1 VEYYY
6 DLDYTRGIFG
16 DNKLVNAVMRVR
28 PDLMLLSSYNM
39 HSPKTPHFPV
49 LRAIRS
55 KCKIPIVAL
64 WWDMPTKGHIDASS
78 YMFDDVDLHIF
89 YDTGA
94 LAQHPFDKPN
104 FLYLWPPLDFNT
116 FHPGDGQ
123 RDIPISFLGSIG
135 SYRSVRQEYLS
146 YLKERNI
153 GLYHTGGQGEELIS
167 LETYA
172 DILRRSKI
180 SLNFS
185 FSIPGSHQLKGRLL
199 EVLYSGAL
207 LMETENSLTKQY
219 FTPMVDYVAFDTKE
233 DLLDKARY
241 YLEHEDE
248 RQEIAYNG
256 YRKAT
261 TEYNHQVFWDRVM
274 GKLAELKVL

>member
-1 VEYYY
+1 M
-6 DLDYTRGIFG
+6 LDDI
-16 DNKLVNAVMRVR
+16 
-28 PDLMLLSSYNM
+28 
-39 HSPKTPHFPV
+39 
-49 LRAIRS
+49 
-55 KCKIPIVAL
+55 
-64 WWDMPTKGHIDASS
+64 
-78 YMFDDVDLHIF
+78 DLHLCI
-89 YDTGA
+89 DTGV
-94 LAQHPFDKPN
+94 LAQHFFDQPN
-104 FLYLWPPLDFNT
+104 FLNLWPPLDFNT

-123 RDIPISFLGSIG
+123 RDIPISFLGKIG
-135 SYRSVRQEYLS
+135 RGRTDRQEYLS

-153 GLYHTGGQGEELIS
+153 GLYHTGGQDEELIP
-167 LETYA
+167 LDTYA

-185 FSIPGSHQLKGRLL
+185 LAAPGIHQLKGRVM
-199 EVLYSGAL
+199 EVLFSGAL
-207 LMETENSLTKQY
+207 LMETENSETKRY
-219 FTPMVDYVAFDTKE
+219 FTPMVDYVVFDTKE